1 MPKPPVG
8 ENPNTPWPYWPVVLK
23 TTSSHEEG
31 CDRKWLLDTRRIVGE
46 NGKVTAVEV
55 EEVRWEEDPETK
67 RMNLVHTG
75 IVSTIKA
82 ELVLLAMGFVYP
94 VQTLL
99 EQLGLEKDARSN
111 IKVNGSHATSV
122 DGIFAAGDASTGAS
136 LVVRCIASGRDTAAE
151 IHKYLQSKKS

>member
-1 MPKPPVG
+1 
-8 ENPNTPWPYWPVVLK
+8 
-23 TTSSHEEG
+23 
-31 CDRKWLLDTRRIVGE
+31 
-46 NGKVTAVEV
+46 
-55 EEVRWEEDPETK
+55 
-67 RMNLVHTG
+67 MNLVHTG
-75 IVSTIKA
+75 NVSTIKA
-82 ELVLLAMGFVYP
+82 ELVLLAMGFVHP

-122 DGIFAAGDASTGAS
+122 DGVFAAGDASTGAS